1 VSGSPVLEARNI
13 GKRFGPVVA
22 LSGVSLALHEGEVLA
37 LLGDN
42 GAGKS
47 TLVKILS
54 GYYRPDEG
62 ELRLAGQPVQFA
74 DPQAARAAGIET
86 IYQDLALFGNMDVS
100 ANVFAGQERV
110 SEGWRGWF
118 GLVDRRAMARAVSE
132 AIAGMAVAIPRLDEP
147 VEAFSGGQRQCIAIA
162 RAILWGR
169 HVVIMD
175 EPTAALGVRETGK
188 VLELIRSLRRRG
200 LSVVL
205 IAHNMEHV
213 LQVAGRAIV
222 LRHGQRR
229 GEVAIGGPDDR
240 AAHDEIVR
248 MML

>member
-1 VSGSPVLEARNI
+1 MLEVRNI

-22 LSGVSLALHEGEVLA
+22 LSDVSLALHEGEVLA

-54 GYYRPDEG
+54 GYYKPDEG
-62 ELRLAGQPVQFA
+62 ELRLAGQSVQFA

-86 IYQDLALFGNMDVS
+86 IYQDLALFGNLDVP

-110 SEGWRGWF
+110 GEGWRGWF
-118 GLVDRRAMARAVSE
+118 GLVDRRAMAQAASE
-132 AIAGMAVAIPRLDEP
+132 AVAGMAVAIPRLDEP

-188 VLELIRSLRRRG
+188 VLDLIRSLRSRG

-229 GEVAIGGPDDR
+229 GEVAISGPDDR